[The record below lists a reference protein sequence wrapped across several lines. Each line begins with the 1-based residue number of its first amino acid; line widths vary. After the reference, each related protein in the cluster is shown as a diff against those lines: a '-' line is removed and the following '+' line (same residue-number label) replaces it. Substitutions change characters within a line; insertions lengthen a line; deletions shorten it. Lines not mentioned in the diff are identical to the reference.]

1 MIRLKK
7 SGYFVIFSM
16 LFTLAIL
23 FLDKNYA
30 KATEPIPITTPTP
43 TPVLPEDYY
52 FVYNGH
58 EYDDKS
64 QLELNTSQRQIYVS
78 AEGWDPGTTVSWI
91 SSEPGVIAIETS
103 TSSPSNYVN
112 LKRIGPGFSTIS
124 AIVSYGT
131 GTYTLNCHVKVNL
144 AFDVQKTKLDEAQT
158 TGKKILSID
167 NVGDTAQI
175 YLKYVDYDAVSV
187 SGAAITTGVNWTSD
201 NEGVATVDE
210 NGLVTAIGGGS
221 AKITATS
228 TTLSVNDI
236 PMEID
241 LTAVVAPSF
250 GFEYDVSKGDTTI
263 HHNEHSTGTP
273 NTAVPAV
280 DVPVNFV
287 IESNATRADN
297 LKWEVYTV
305 NTNTTTHVTKK
316 KKLPAS
322 GPKLTY
328 SISDISGN
336 VIFNAVK
343 AGTYEIYAFA
353 DDDFNDKTSAPYAYM
368 KIIVPI
374 VINDLSIVM
383 NVGDTYNIVENSNI
397 PDMDIFTATY
407 TEESDQSVALLGPDG
422 VIKAK
427 EYGMVRIHLSYR
439 TEYDLFDNNVIND
452 KTVTGEFDIDVR
464 VVDDISLTTTSA
476 TLYTS
481 GTLLL
486 HAMVTNPTQ
495 IIEWSSSN
503 DKVATVEG
511 GLVTGL
517 KPGVVTIT
525 AQQNIFGVIKRA
537 TCKITIQQSVT
548 TVTLDPD
555 KVTIPIGGYQ
565 TMLATITPKN
575 LAGVELTWKSSNDSI
590 VTIVNYNSLTA
601 TVQGMSGG
609 HAVISAINQD
619 NVVVG
624 YCHVSVQQP
633 VTSIVLSETEVT
645 IDFNIKKLQLRATA
659 YPENAQ
665 NKLVNWS
672 STDDSI
678 AKVDQ
683 NGLVT
688 FVKEGKVS
696 IIATSDDSPVVRAI
710 CNLTISIPVVS
721 VTLDE
726 REKTMFVGQSER
738 LTYLVLPTNASK
750 NSVIWTSTNPKV
762 ATVDGTGKVSAKGVG
777 STVIILKTLDGSYS
791 VYCTISV
798 KKIATGV
805 KFDVAKLD
813 LKAGEYYVIKP
824 EFTPK
829 DSTEI
834 SLFWES
840 SDTKVATVDSNGKVI
855 AKGAGSAII
864 MAKTESGAI
873 TYCKVTVTQP
883 VEGLLLNFDEKTIYV
898 GEKFELTVSVSPS
911 KATELGVIWKS
922 TNPKVATVSK
932 NGEVVGLAGGT
943 TLITCTTLDGGY
955 SATCV
960 IIVRELVTTIKLD
973 YESYRLGIDKSIILT
988 ATVSTQTATNQKV
1001 TWKSSNTKVATV
1013 SKKGKVTGHALGF
1026 ATITATAQDGSE
1038 VEASCDIEV
1047 VRPVTRVVLSKGY
1060 MAMLVGEVK
1069 QIKATLEPK
1078 KATYNKAIWRS
1089 SDDKIAIVDEDG
1101 FVTAISPGTTTITAE
1116 AQDNSGKKAVCYITV
1131 SNRVPA
1137 TGVTLVDKRLV
1148 MVPGE
1153 TKIVEVRL
1161 NPVNT
1166 SDKLAWSSDNSAVAK
1181 VDKNTGKITARMTG
1195 TANITVITDS
1205 GKTATIEVVV
1215 VGLNMTKLTLEQYS
1229 RYTLY
1234 VEGATTPVRWDVD
1247 NSNIAVV
1254 RNGVVESKATGTTT
1268 ITATVNGRR
1277 LTCTLKV
1284 IKQP

>member
-1 MIRLKK
+1 MIKMKK
-7 SGYFVIFSM
+7 SRYFVILSL

-23 FLDKNYA
+23 VLDQNHA
-30 KATEPIPITTPTP
+30 KATEPIPAPI
-43 TPVLPEDYY
+43 LPEDYF
-52 FVYNGH
+52 FVFNGH
-58 EYDDKS
+58 EYDEET
-64 QLELNTSQRQIYVS
+64 QLELNAPKRQIYVS
-78 AEGWDPGTTVSWI
+78 AKGWDPGTKVSWI

-103 TSSPSNYVN
+103 SPSNYVY
-112 LKRIGPGFSTIS
+112 LKRVGPGFSTIS
-124 AIVSYGT
+124 ATVSYGT
-131 GTYTLNCHVKVNL
+131 GTYTLKCHVKVDL
-144 AFDVQKTKLDEAQT
+144 ELDVQKTGLVEAQT
-158 TGKKILSID
+158 TSVKILPIK
-167 NVGDTAQI
+167 NVGDTSQI
-175 YLKYVDYDAVSV
+175 FLKYVDYDENSLPV
-187 SGAAITTGVNWTSD
+187 SGSAISTGIVWTSD
-201 NEGVATVDE
+201 NEGVAIVDE
-210 NGLVTAIGGGS
+210 KGLVTAIGGGS
-221 AKITATS
+221 ATITATS
-228 TTLSVNDI
+228 NTLSTQDK
-236 PMEID
+236 PLEAH

-250 GFEYDVSKGDTTI
+250 TLEYDVSKGGTTI
-263 HHNEHSTGTP
+263 NHDEHSTGKP

-305 NTNTTTHVTKK
+305 NTNPITHVTKR
-316 KKLPAS
+316 KKLPAT

-336 VIFNAVK
+336 VTFNAVK
-343 AGTYEIYAFA
+343 AGTYEIYAYA
-353 DDDFNDKTSAPYAYM
+353 DDEFTSATSAPFAYM

-374 VINDLSIVM
+374 VINDLSLIM
-383 NVGDTYNIVENSNI
+383 NVGDTYDIEKNSNI
-397 PDMDIFTATY
+397 PDMDIFAANY
-407 TEESDQSVALLGPDG
+407 TEGNQNIALLGPDG

-427 EYGMVRIHLSYR
+427 KYGMVRIHLSYL
-439 TEYDLFDNNVIND
+439 TEFDLFDDDMINND
-452 KTVTGEFDIDVR
+452 TVTDEFDIEVR
-464 VVDDISLTTTSA
+464 VVDAISLTTTSA

-486 HAMVTNPTQ
+486 QAMVTNPTQ
-495 IIEWSSSN
+495 VIEWSSS
-503 DKVATVEG
+503 DVKIATVDG

-517 KPGVVTIT
+517 KPGIVTIT
-525 AQQNIFGVIKRA
+525 AKQNILGVIKSA
-537 TCKITIQQSVT
+537 TCEITIQQSVA
-548 TVTLDPD
+548 TVTLDPN

-565 TMLATITPKN
+565 TLLATITPKN
-575 LAGVELTWKSSNDSI
+575 LAGVKLTWQSSNNSI
-590 VTIVNYNSLTA
+590 VTIVNSNFLTA
-601 TVQGMSGG
+601 TIQGVSGG

-624 YCHVSVQQP
+624 YCHVSVQQS
-633 VTSIVLSETEVT
+633 VTSVVLSETEVT
-645 IDFNIKKLQLRATA
+645 MDLNIKKMQLRATV

-688 FVKEGKVS
+688 FSKAGKVS
-696 IIATSDDSPVVRAI
+696 IIATSDDSPGVRAI

-721 VTLDE
+721 VSLDAK
-726 REKTMFVGQSER
+726 EKTMYVGQSDR
-738 LTYLVLPTNASK
+738 LNYVVLPTNASM
-750 NSVIWTSTNPKV
+750 NSVVWTSTNPKV
-762 ATVDGTGKVSAKGVG
+762 ATVDGSGKVSAKGVG
-777 STVIILKTLDGSYS
+777 TTVIVLKTMDGSYS
-791 VYCTISV
+791 EYCTITV

-813 LKAGEYYVIKP
+813 LKVGEYYVIKS

-834 SLFWES
+834 ALIWES
-840 SDTKVATVDSNGKVI
+840 TDTKIVTVDKNGKVI

-898 GEKFELTVSVSPS
+898 GDKFDLTVSVSPS
-911 KATELGVIWKS
+911 QATELGVIWKS

-932 NGEVVGLAGGT
+932 NGEVIGLTGGT
-943 TLITCTTLDGGY
+943 TLITCTTLDGGF
-955 SATCV
+955 SVTCV
-960 IIVRELVTTIKLD
+960 IIVRELVTTIKLN
-973 YESYRLGIDKSIILT
+973 YENYRLGIDKNVILT

-1013 SKKGKVTGHALGF
+1013 SKKGKVTGHSFGY

-1047 VRPVTRVVLSKGY
+1047 ISPVSRVSLNKGY
-1060 MAMLVGEVK
+1060 MAMLVGEVEE
-1069 QIKATLEPK
+1069 IKVTLEPK
-1078 KATYNKAIWRS
+1078 KATYNQAIWRS
-1089 SDDKIAIVDEDG
+1089 SDDAVAIVDEDG
-1101 FVTAISPGTTTITAE
+1101 FVTAISPGTATITAE

-1153 TKIVEVRL
+1153 TKIVEGRRIPD
-1161 NPVNT
+1161 NS
-1166 SDKLAWSSDNSAVAK
+1166 SDELVWSSDNSAVAKVSK
-1181 VDKNTGKITARMTG
+1181 VDKNTGKITARTTG

-1234 VEGATTPVRWDVD
+1234 VEGATTTVRWDVD

-1254 RNGVVESKATGTTT
+1254 RNGIVESKATGTTT